1 MMFYV
6 LCFLIACFFSGAE
19 TANRAPPPPRTG
31 WVMCETPGIVRPTG
45 DRFPR
50 SLPEI
55 QVQAAPDIPRQHGR
69 TLKSL
74 RAGHQE
80 AYTVQA
86 SPAAAGKDP
95 LRLCAVHTVIICV
108 KQDHTSSL
116 SRYILCQPHP
126 VRKMYEA
133 GTGDSAV
140 NIMPT
145 DSTLYQSALS
155 HPYI

>member
-1 MMFYV
+1 MFYV

-116 SRYILCQPHP
+116 SRYIWCIEISIFKDRCVILRTECC
-126 VRKMYEA
+126 
-133 GTGDSAV
+133 
-140 NIMPT
+140 
-145 DSTLYQSALS
+145 
-155 HPYI
+155 